1 MGSMRNYNPILSEI
15 NLRSDYENKYDN
27 LKVDYNNLINQID
40 NISDKKSMYKEECK
54 ELIQK
59 NKELKLTLLNSSNE
73 IQELKV
79 KMYELNENNNNIL
92 SDNNKYLNEINNL
105 NDKINEYEIIQNNLH
120 EKLINKENIIKDN
133 E

>member
-92 SDNNKYLNEINNL
+92 SDNNKY
-105 NDKINEYEIIQNNLH
+105 EIIQNNLH

>member
-79 KMYELNENNNNIL
+79 KMYEF
-92 SDNNKYLNEINNL
+92 
-105 NDKINEYEIIQNNLH
+105 NEYEIIQNNLH